1 VNRLSTIAT
10 CPEKLRTAHW
20 LMVDRVHWLLAQRG
34 AAEEWRIEVAVGG
47 AVAHAHIEISAFRQR
62 DKA

>member
-1 VNRLSTIAT
+1 MA
-10 CPEKLRTAHW
+10 CW

-34 AAEEWRIEVAVGG
+34 VAEEWRIEVAVGQ
-47 AVAHAHIEISAFRQR
+47 AVANAHIEISAFRQR